1 MKTIILILL
10 SFQSLAQD
18 TIPCDMTRQQ
28 SRLYFGV
35 LADRVELK
43 ETQLQLE
50 DKQHKRDN
58 TKEIKSLRYG
68 FRSLRIENK
77 TIRKQFELTSDSLK
91 RAYKLAIDKENNR
104 NSEIEKALKNELAK
118 SKQDYKIKNTEAK
131 TAKAEARKSLNWNL
145 ILIGIFSLIAI
156 LGILYVRFFK

>member
-10 SFQSLAQD
+10 SFQSIAQD

-43 ETQLQLE
+43 ETQAKLF

-68 FRSLRIENK
+68 FRSLKVENK
-77 TIRKQFELTSDSLK
+77 TIRKQFELTADSLK
-91 RAYKLAIDKENNR
+91 RDYKLAIDKESNR
-104 NSEIEKALKNELAK
+104 NSEVEKALRNELVSVKAQ
-118 SKQDYKIKNTEAK
+118 SK
-131 TAKAEARKSLNWNL
+131 TAKAEVRKSLNWNL

>member
-1 MKTIILILL
+1 MKTIIFILL
-10 SFQSLAQD
+10 SFQSFAQD

-35 LADRVELK
+35 LSDRVKLK
-43 ETQLQLE
+43 ETQAKLF

-68 FRSLRIENK
+68 FRSLRVENK
-77 TIRKQFELTSDSLK
+77 TIRKQFELTADSLK
-91 RAYKLAIDKENNR
+91 RAYKLAIDKEKNR
-104 NSEIEKALKNELAK
+104 NSEIEKALKNELASVK
-118 SKQDYKIKNTEAK
+118 AQSK

-156 LGILYVRFFK
+156 LSILYVRFFK